1 MLILLQQQT
10 NIANEAEKSLDLVKD
25 SVQDHYDK
33 LLSHLPSLIVGLLI
47 IILGS
52 LLAKIITGIYQKRFL
67 NKANDPLMA
76 KFLSRTVQLILFLV
90 SAMLALEV
98 AGLSSVAGA
107 ILGAAGGAALIL
119 GFAFQD
125 IGKNFLAGI
134 ILAFN
139 RPFNINDSIQIDS
152 HFGSVQ
158 AMNFRY
164 THIKTSDGRDIFI
177 PNSDVLTKP
186 VENYTI
192 DGFYRMD
199 FIVGIGYEDDIDQAK
214 DIIQKILDEHPN
226 VMKTATHKSFVIE
239 DELAAS
245 AVNLKV
251 LFWVA
256 TKDYK
261 VASNVLRGRIIR
273 EVKNQLVAANINL
286 PADIRE
292 LKLYGT
298 EKNFA
303 IKIDQ
308 DARNS

>member
-1 MLILLQQQT
+1 MSIFLQTT
-10 NIANEAEKSLDLVKD
+10 NFTDETEKSIDFVKG
-25 SVQDHYDK
+25 SVQEHYHNF
-33 LLSHLPSLIVGLLI
+33 LSNLPSIFVGVLIV
-47 IILGS
+47 ILGY
-52 LLAKIITGIYQKRFL
+52 LLAKIITSFYQKRFL
-67 NKANDPLMA
+67 KKANDPLMA
-76 KFLSRTVQLILFLV
+76 KFLSRTVQLVLFLI

-98 AGLSSVAGA
+98 AGLKSVANT
-107 ILGAAGGAALIL
+107 ILGAAGGIALIL

-214 DIIQKILDEHPN
+214 DIIQ
-226 VMKTATHKSFVIE
+226 TR
-239 DELAAS
+239 S
-245 AVNLKV
+245 ALSK
-251 LFWVA
+251 
-256 TKDYK
+256 
-261 VASNVLRGRIIR
+261 
-273 EVKNQLVAANINL
+273 
-286 PADIRE
+286 
-292 LKLYGT
+292 
-298 EKNFA
+298 
-303 IKIDQ
+303 
-308 DARNS
+308 

>member
-1 MLILLQQQT
+1 MSIFLQTTNFTDQT
-10 NIANEAEKSLDLVKD
+10 EKSIDFVKG
-25 SVQDHYDK
+25 SVQDHYHNF
-33 LLSHLPSLIVGLLI
+33 LSNLPSIFVGILI
-47 IILGS
+47 IILGY
-52 LLAKIITGIYQKRFL
+52 LLAKIITSFYQKRFL
-67 NKANDPLMA
+67 KKANDPLMA
-76 KFLSRTVQLILFLV
+76 KFLSRTVQLVLFLI

-98 AGLSSVAGA
+98 AGLKSVAST
-107 ILGAAGGAALIL
+107 ILGAAGGIALIL

-214 DIIQKILDEHPN
+214 EIIQKILDEHPN
-226 VMKTATHKSFVIE
+226 VMKTSTHKSFVIE

-261 VASNVLRGRIIR
+261 VAANVLRGRIIR

-298 EKNFA
+298 EKNLA
-303 IKIDQ
+303 IKIEQ
-308 DARNS
+308 DITNP